1 MGELAQGNYNV
12 CWSYHILDGIMML
25 QMNLERCGAESRQEE
40 DYPFNPLIAMP
51 WMK

>member
-12 CWSYHILDGIMML
+12 WGSYHVLDRIMML
-25 QMNLERCGAESRQEE
+25 QIDLERCGGESRQEE
-40 DYPFNPLIAMP
+40 DYPFNPLMAMP